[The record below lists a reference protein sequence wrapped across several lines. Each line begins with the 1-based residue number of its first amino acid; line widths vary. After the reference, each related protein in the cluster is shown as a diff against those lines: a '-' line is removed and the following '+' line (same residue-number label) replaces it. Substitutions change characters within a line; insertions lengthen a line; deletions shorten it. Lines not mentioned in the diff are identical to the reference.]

1 MKKVLKSTR
10 IVFIS
15 AIALATLLISSCGIN
30 SNIMFK
36 VPKSDIVQGDS
47 IPMFPKDDYR
57 ISPDDK
63 LIFQLYTNAGEV
75 LLQTNAGVQNALAT
89 NAQQVEYLVKRDGN
103 AEFPKIKNV
112 QVAGLT
118 VIECEQKLEELYGA
132 EYKDPFVQLKIT
144 NQRVV
149 VFPGNGSDAKVIL
162 LQNNNTTLMEA
173 IAQAGGI
180 TERGK
185 ANTVK
190 LMRRVGGQRKVYVL
204 DLSVIEGLKYVDMIV
219 QANDYIYIE
228 PNPQI
233 AKEVVKEVAPIIS
246 IISSALVIFTVI
258 NTLK

>member
-10 IVFIS
+10 IICFS
-15 AIALATLLISSCGIN
+15 AIALITMLISSCGIN

-36 VPKSDIVQGDS
+36 VPKSDVVKGDS

-63 LIFQLYTNAGEV
+63 LVFQLYTNGGEV
-75 LLQTNAGVQNALAT
+75 LLQGNAGVQAT
-89 NAQQVEYLVKRDGN
+89 GIAGGQQIEYLVKRDGN
-103 AEFPKIKNV
+103 VEFPKIKNV
-112 QVAGLT
+112 AVAGLS
-118 VIECEQKLEELYGA
+118 VVECEDLLEKLYST
-132 EYKDPFVQLKIT
+132 EYKDPYVQMKIT

-190 LMRRVGGQRKVYVL
+190 LMRRVDGVRKVYVL

-228 PNPQI
+228 PDPQI
-233 AKEVVKEVAPIIS
+233 AREVVKEAAPIIS
-246 IISSALVIFTVI
+246 ILSSALLIFTVI